1 MIKKKTLRVGLRYKG
16 KKIFLNVRKCGYFGE
31 AFGLMFQK
39 KENVDVLL
47 FDFSGRKRL
56 ALHSLFVFFSFL
68 AVWLDDKNN
77 VLEFKLVKPFSLN
90 ICPKL
95 HFTKLL
101 EIPINGA
108 NEKIIE
114 FFVDKR

>member
-1 MIKKKTLRVGLRYKG
+1 MIIKYKNKNIEVSAKKVSFFG
-16 KKIFLNVRKCGYFGE
+16 KFI
-31 AFGLMFQK
+31 GLMFRRK
-39 KENVDVLL
+39 NYSNLL
-47 FDFSGRKRL
+47 FEFRKSSIV
-56 ALHSLFVFFSFL
+56 AIHSFFVFFDFL

-101 EIPINGA
+101 EIPINDA
-108 NEKIIE
+108 NKRIIE